1 MSIVKYKSKNGSC
14 YAYVS
19 IPRWDPV
26 RKQSRP
32 VRIYLGKVD
41 PESGNIIETSGR
53 RKKLQ
58 PNQQLSQEIQD
69 DTSHVLAEKQAP
81 ESGIYYK
88 ELQRLKQEV
97 RELKQELM
105 QLKQRN
111 SLLEDIVAKVGSQLD
126 RA

>member
-14 YAYVS
+14 YAYES

-32 VRIYLGKVD
+32 VRIYLGKV
-41 PESGNIIETSGR
+41 
-53 RKKLQ
+53 
-58 PNQQLSQEIQD
+58 
-69 DTSHVLAEKQAP
+69 AP